1 MGKYYRREY
10 SRRRI
15 HMRKNRK
22 IV

>member
-15 HMRKNRK
+15 HMRENRK
-22 IV
+22 I